1 MDWEGIEEKQVESPL
16 IDIISE
22 VIDYDMPVKPREVN
36 QVDLHE
42 SNGSK
47 METIQN
53 WSTHVIKE
61 Q

>member
-1 MDWEGIEEKQVESPL
+1 MDWEAIEEKRVESPL
-16 IDIISE
+16 LDIISE
-22 VIDYDMPVKPREVN
+22 VIDYDMPVKPRAAN

-53 WSTHVIKE
+53 WSTYVIK
-61 Q
+61 